1 MQNETFR
8 LSSFYQITALVCLAF
23 VPLFCRVVEIVDRYP
38 FDKNKLSG
46 HVVSCCYTIHNVLR
60 LYLKVAVL

>member
-1 MQNETFR
+1 M
-8 LSSFYQITALVCLAF
+8 
-23 VPLFCRVVEIVDRYP
+23 VDRYP

-60 LYLKVAVL
+60 LF